1 MGTTLCSWPNAWVK
15 RAKCGRLI
23 FSRGRLKAVGLVSR
37 VQLVSD
43 RHEYLGQYIAEPL
56 HAALFNFGWLPGG
69 EKSCTTKAAT
79 SLAALQAALDL
90 LQTGGL
96 LLAVLYP
103 GHEAGRQE
111 AEAVEAWAQALP
123 QQQYT
128 VLRYAFANRRN
139 QPPYLLVLEK
149 IHA

>member
-1 MGTTLCSWPNAWVK
+1 MNTPQT
-15 RAKCGRLI
+15 
-23 FSRGRLKAVGLVSR
+23 AVIALGSNLDNPAEK
-37 VQLVSD
+37 VQ
-43 RHEYLGQYIAEPL
+43 
-56 HAALFNFGWLPGG
+56 
-69 EKSCTTKAAT
+69 
-79 SLAALQAALDL
+79 AALQAALDL

-139 QPPYLLVLEK
+139 QPPYLLALEK